1 MTRAVIKTK
10 NGLRIEIEG
19 TVDEITKVV
28 LDVKKKIEKMEEARS
43 VQKAKTKAGATSFIL
58 KLKDD
63 GFFTKPKTLVQVK
76 EKLAENGLIYE
87 ITSLSAVLLGLVR
100 RRELGRV
107 KTEKGWGYV
116 KR

>member
-1 MTRAVIKTK
+1 MTKAVIKTK
-10 NGLRIEIEG
+10 NGLRIEVEG
-19 TVDEITKVV
+19 TVDEITKIVA
-28 LDVKKKIEKMEEARS
+28 DVKKKIEKIEEARA
-43 VQKAKTKAGATSFIL
+43 VQKAKTKAGATDFIL

-63 GFFTKPKTLVQVK
+63 GFFNKPKTLVEVK

-87 ITSLSAVLLGLVR
+87 VTSLSPILLGLVR

-107 KTEKGWGYV
+107 KTGKGWGYV